1 MYVLRIEARCCTSLK
16 ERIMTAISELHTQWL
31 KRPKYKKI
39 FIDKHAEHELAK
51 KIIRARINSGL
62 SQQVIAKKMGITLS
76 SLLRV
81 ESGSYRTSINTLIKL
96 AIATNT
102 VLLISFESL
111 EPLTMKFDA

>member
-1 MYVLRIEARCCTSLK
+1 MN
-16 ERIMTAISELHTQWL
+16 AISELHTQWL

-39 FIDKHAEHELAK
+39 FIDTQAEHELAQ
-51 KIIRARINSGL
+51 KIIRTRINSGL
-62 SQQVIAKKMGITLS
+62 SQQVIAKKMGITLA

-81 ESGSYRTSINTLIKL
+81 ESGSYRTSIITLIKF

-111 EPLTMKFDA
+111 KHSTEEFDD

>member
-1 MYVLRIEARCCTSLK
+1 
-16 ERIMTAISELHTQWL
+16 MTAITQHHKQQL

-39 FIDKHAEHELAK
+39 FIETQAEHELAT

-62 SQQVIAKKMGITLS
+62 SQEVIAKRMGITLS

-81 ESGSYRTSINTLIKL
+81 ESGSYRTSIDTLIKF
-96 AIATNT
+96 AAATNT

-111 EPLTMKFDA
+111 EPQKMKFND

>member
-1 MYVLRIEARCCTSLK
+1 MN
-16 ERIMTAISELHTQWL
+16 AISELHTQWI

-39 FIDKHAEHELAK
+39 FIDTQAEHELAQ
-51 KIIRARINSGL
+51 KIIRTQINSGL
-62 SQQVIAKKMGITLS
+62 SQQVIAKKMGITLA

-81 ESGSYRTSINTLIKL
+81 ESGSYRTSIITLIKF

-111 EPLTMKFDA
+111 EHSTEEFDD